1 MVAVAR
7 IPRVGIRRS
16 ADAALTELYAA
27 QWAPMVR
34 LAYLLV
40 RDQQVAE
47 DVVQD
52 ALISIHRR
60 WDDLADQ
67 DRAVAYLRRSVVN
80 GARSVL
86 RHRKVVHEKLAVQA
100 AQEATRLTSPGAD
113 EVALGTLGDAAML
126 RALDSLPRRQREV
139 LVLRYWLDLSEAQ
152 IADTLEISP
161 GSVKAHASRAMS
173 ALRSQLTAQAPAPG
187 AKDDP
192 R

>member
-86 RHRKVVHEKLAVQA
+86 RHRKVVHEKLAV
-100 AQEATRLTSPGAD
+100 
-113 EVALGTLGDAAML
+113 LGDASML
-126 RALDSLPRRQREV
+126 RALDGLPRRQREV